1 MRKLKGDIP
10 ASDKQNP
17 LRELVQLQEL
27 IAGRKVLS
35 AGNLQIC
42 WTLSGRYNDVPS
54 YQGLFPYSYCG
65 WTGEACPTLE
75 RCDAGFRKFFFAPF
89 RNRLSERTLE
99 TH

>member
-27 IAGRKVLS
+27 ITCRKVLS
-35 AGNLQIC
+35 AGYLQIC
-42 WTLSGRYNDVPS
+42 RALSSRNNDVAS
-54 YQGLFPYSYCG
+54 HQCLFPNAYCG

-75 RCDAGFRKFFFAPF
+75 RCDVGFRKFVFAPF
-89 RNRLSERTLE
+89 WNRLSERTLE